1 MIMQQQIPL
10 LLAFL
15 LFVLAVLRLRK
26 KSKGHDSSCKP
37 PPGPRGLPIIGNI
50 HQLAASVTVPH
61 RLCAHWAKKYGPI
74 MQLKIGE
81 VNTVIISSPEVAKD
95 VFNDINFAERPDLL
109 VSQIMLYNGQG
120 LTFAQYGDHWRQMR
134 KICVLELFSAKRV
147 RSFKSVREEEVS
159 NLIRSIRSKAG
170 SPIDIRKML
179 LDLSNVITSR
189 SSIGTK
195 YKNQAALLHVVE
207 QVTRAV
213 AGINVV
219 DIFPSSRLLR
229 MISQFRSSLRTLQEE
244 ADQML
249 QDIINER
256 RAQRVEKKTGEN
268 EEEDNILD
276 VLLNLQDDR
285 SFEISTDSIKSI
297 ILEIYTGGS
306 ETSTT
311 VLEWII
317 SELMKNPS
325 VMEKAQKEV
334 RQVFNSFENVD
345 ETIVDNL
352 NFMKLVIKESLRLHP
367 PGAFIPRACSKTC
380 QVNGYTIEAKTKVMV
395 NAWAIGRDPK
405 YWTEP
410 EKFYP
415 ERFLHSSVDY
425 KGANFE
431 LVPFG
436 AGRRMCPGML
446 FGMATVEFTLAQ
458 LLYHF
463 DWKLANGA
471 TPEAFDMQE
480 IFASTMR
487 RKHDLIVVPIP
498 RRP

>member
-1 MIMQQQIPL
+1 MIMQHQTPL

-229 MISQFRSSLRTLQEE
+229 MISQFRSGLQRLQEE

-256 RAQRVEKKTGEN
+256 RAQRVEKKTGEI

-297 ILEIYTGGS
+297 ILVSEHMHASLFIY
-306 ETSTT
+306 
-311 VLEWII
+311 II
-317 SELMKNPS
+317 SPRTSKD
-325 VMEKAQKEV
+325 AQ
-334 RQVFNSFENVD
+334 
-345 ETIVDNL
+345 INL
-352 NFMKLVIKESLRLHP
+352 CTYRVSI
-367 PGAFIPRACSKTC
+367 
-380 QVNGYTIEAKTKVMV
+380 
-395 NAWAIGRDPK
+395 
-405 YWTEP
+405 
-410 EKFYP
+410 
-415 ERFLHSSVDY
+415 
-425 KGANFE
+425 
-431 LVPFG
+431 
-436 AGRRMCPGML
+436 
-446 FGMATVEFTLAQ
+446 
-458 LLYHF
+458 
-463 DWKLANGA
+463 
-471 TPEAFDMQE
+471 
-480 IFASTMR
+480 
-487 RKHDLIVVPIP
+487 
-498 RRP
+498 

>member
-1 MIMQQQIPL
+1 
-10 LLAFL
+10 
-15 LFVLAVLRLRK
+15 
-26 KSKGHDSSCKP
+26 
-37 PPGPRGLPIIGNI
+37 
-50 HQLAASVTVPH
+50 
-61 RLCAHWAKKYGPI
+61 

-95 VFNDINFAERPDLL
+95 VFNDINFAERPELL

-229 MISQFRSSLRTLQEE
+229 MISQFRSGLQRLQEE

-256 RAQRVEKKTGEN
+256 RAQRVEKKKGEI

-297 ILEIYTGGS
+297 ILVSEHMHASLFIY
-306 ETSTT
+306 
-311 VLEWII
+311 I
-317 SELMKNPS
+317 
-325 VMEKAQKEV
+325 
-334 RQVFNSFENVD
+334 
-345 ETIVDNL
+345 
-352 NFMKLVIKESLRLHP
+352 
-367 PGAFIPRACSKTC
+367 
-380 QVNGYTIEAKTKVMV
+380 
-395 NAWAIGRDPK
+395 
-405 YWTEP
+405 
-410 EKFYP
+410 
-415 ERFLHSSVDY
+415 
-425 KGANFE
+425 
-431 LVPFG
+431 
-436 AGRRMCPGML
+436 
-446 FGMATVEFTLAQ
+446 
-458 LLYHF
+458 
-463 DWKLANGA
+463 
-471 TPEAFDMQE
+471 
-480 IFASTMR
+480 
-487 RKHDLIVVPIP
+487 
-498 RRP
+498 

>member
-1 MIMQQQIPL
+1 
-10 LLAFL
+10 
-15 LFVLAVLRLRK
+15 
-26 KSKGHDSSCKP
+26 
-37 PPGPRGLPIIGNI
+37 
-50 HQLAASVTVPH
+50 
-61 RLCAHWAKKYGPI
+61 

-229 MISQFRSSLRTLQEE
+229 MISQFRSGLQRLQEE

-256 RAQRVEKKTGEN
+256 RAQRVEKKTGEI

-297 ILEIYTGGS
+297 ILVSEHMHASLFIY
-306 ETSTT
+306 
-311 VLEWII
+311 II
-317 SELMKNPS
+317 SPRTSKD
-325 VMEKAQKEV
+325 AQ
-334 RQVFNSFENVD
+334 
-345 ETIVDNL
+345 INL
-352 NFMKLVIKESLRLHP
+352 CTYRVSI
-367 PGAFIPRACSKTC
+367 
-380 QVNGYTIEAKTKVMV
+380 
-395 NAWAIGRDPK
+395 
-405 YWTEP
+405 
-410 EKFYP
+410 
-415 ERFLHSSVDY
+415 
-425 KGANFE
+425 
-431 LVPFG
+431 
-436 AGRRMCPGML
+436 
-446 FGMATVEFTLAQ
+446 
-458 LLYHF
+458 
-463 DWKLANGA
+463 
-471 TPEAFDMQE
+471 
-480 IFASTMR
+480 
-487 RKHDLIVVPIP
+487 
-498 RRP
+498 

>member
-1 MIMQQQIPL
+1 M
-10 LLAFL
+10 
-15 LFVLAVLRLRK
+15 
-26 KSKGHDSSCKP
+26 
-37 PPGPRGLPIIGNI
+37 
-50 HQLAASVTVPH
+50 
-61 RLCAHWAKKYGPI
+61 
-74 MQLKIGE
+74 
-81 VNTVIISSPEVAKD
+81 
-95 VFNDINFAERPDLL
+95 
-109 VSQIMLYNGQG
+109 
-120 LTFAQYGDHWRQMR
+120 
-134 KICVLELFSAKRV
+134 
-147 RSFKSVREEEVS
+147 
-159 NLIRSIRSKAG
+159 
-170 SPIDIRKML
+170 
-179 LDLSNVITSR
+179 
-189 SSIGTK
+189 
-195 YKNQAALLHVVE
+195 
-207 QVTRAV
+207 
-213 AGINVV
+213 
-219 DIFPSSRLLR
+219 
-229 MISQFRSSLRTLQEE
+229 
-244 ADQML
+244 
-249 QDIINER
+249 
-256 RAQRVEKKTGEN
+256 
-268 EEEDNILD
+268 
-276 VLLNLQDDR
+276 
-285 SFEISTDSIKSI
+285 
-297 ILEIYTGGS
+297 
-306 ETSTT
+306 
-311 VLEWII
+311 

-334 RQVFNSFENVD
+334 RQVFNNFENVD

-367 PGAFIPRACSKTC
+367 PGTFIPRACSKTC

-463 DWKLANGA
+463 DWKLADGV
-471 TPEAFDMQE
+471 TPEALDMQE